1 MLAQN
6 FGKQNV
12 GSKLWGM
19 SLREKYGDMMA
30 LQTYTIRLMKQQGNL
45 DHNQEEDADD
55 AWLPD
60 GGAAQPT
67 GADITVKVVLLPLA
81 L

>member
-1 MLAQN
+1 MLAAN

-12 GSKLWGM
+12 GSNFCGV
-19 SLREKYGDMMA
+19 SLRTKYGDMMA

-45 DHNQEEDADD
+45 DCDQMEDTDD

-60 GGAAQPT
+60 SGPAQPVSYT
-67 GADITVKVVLLPLA
+67 HLTLPTKA
-81 L
+81 